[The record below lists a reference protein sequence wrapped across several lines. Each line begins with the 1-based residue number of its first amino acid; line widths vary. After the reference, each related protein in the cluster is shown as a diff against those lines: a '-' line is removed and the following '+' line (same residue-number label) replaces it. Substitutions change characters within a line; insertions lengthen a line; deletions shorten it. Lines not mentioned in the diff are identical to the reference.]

1 MAILPILLFPLL
13 GALVNGL
20 FGGRFSKRTIAWVGV
35 GSVGLSLLWMLLLG
49 GRFFSSPE
57 GERAFVETLYTWMSI
72 GTLKIPFA
80 LRLDALS
87 MVMIAVVT
95 FVGFFIHLYS
105 SDYMKDD
112 PGFGRYFAYLN
123 LFMTAMLLLVLADN
137 FLLMFI
143 GWEGVGLCSYLLIG
157 FWYME
162 DVNANAGKKA
172 FLVNR
177 IGDLGFLVGM
187 FCIVYAFGTL
197 SFHDVLSRA
206 PEVLRGSAWLV
217 HAIPLLLFVGATGKS
232 AQIPLY
238 VWLPDAMQGPTPV
251 SALIHAATMVT
262 AGVYMVARV
271 HPLYLLSPPALFV
284 VTLIGVLTLLL
295 AASIAL
301 VQNDMKRVLAY
312 STISQLGY
320 MFAAL
325 GAQAFSYGVF
335 HVFTHAFFKACLFL
349 GSGVV
354 MHALHGE
361 LDVQK
366 MGGLKQKMPLTYWT
380 FLVGALALSGI
391 FPFAGF
397 FSKDA
402 ILSALWIHYGPIF
415 WALGVLGAFM
425 TAFYMFR
432 VIFLAF
438 HGETR
443 LEKHTYEHLHDASP
457 KMAVAL
463 VVLALGSLVSGF
475 VEIPGSESLARFSG
489 FLSSVLPMPH
499 HEAHASPIPEFAL
512 MAVSLGVALFGI
524 LLAYVFYLRY
534 PGLPYLVG
542 QMFSRGYRLLW
553 NKYWVDE
560 IYNALVV
567 RPIVLLAQGLWRVVD
582 VFFIDGLVNA
592 MAYLT
597 FAAGAGVRVLQNG
610 NVQFYALM
618 AFASLAVLV
627 VCLTFLL

>member
-1 MAILPILLFPLL
+1 MSIVPILLFPLI
-13 GALVNGL
+13 GAFINGL
-20 FGGRFSKRTIAWVGV
+20 FGGRFSKRTVSVVGV
-35 GSVGLSLLWMLLLG
+35 GSILLSLLWMLFLAF
-49 GRFFSSPE
+49 RFFLSPPA
-57 GERAFVETLYTWMSI
+57 ERIMVENLYTWMSI
-72 GTLKIPFA
+72 GTLTIPFA

-87 MVMIAVVT
+87 MVMIGFIT

-105 SDYMKDD
+105 ADYMRDD
-112 PGFGRYFAYLN
+112 PGYSRYFAYLN
-123 LFMTAMLLLVLADN
+123 LFMSAMLLLVLADN

-157 FWYME
+157 FWYLE

-177 IGDLGFLVGM
+177 VGDLGFLIGM

-197 SFHDVLSRA
+197 SFGSVLPQA
-206 PEVLRGSAWLV
+206 HEVLKGSEWLV

-262 AGVYMVARV
+262 AGVYMVSRV
-271 HPLYLLSPPALFV
+271 HPLYLLSPPAMFV
-284 VTLIGVLTLLL
+284 VTLVGIMTLLL

-366 MGGLKQKMPLTYWT
+366 MGGLKKKMPLTYWT

-402 ILSALWIHYGPIF
+402 ILSALWVSYGPVF

-443 LEKHTYEHLHDASP
+443 IEKSFYDHIHDASP
-457 KMAVAL
+457 FMAAAL
-463 VVLALGSLVSGF
+463 VVLAIGSVVSGF
-475 VEIPGSESLARFSG
+475 VEVPGVEGFNRFSS
-489 FLSSVLPMPH
+489 FLSEVLPMAG
-499 HEAHASPIPEFAL
+499 HEAHASAVSEAAL
-512 MAVSLGVALFGI
+512 MATSLTVALLGI
-524 LLAYVFYLRY
+524 FMAYLFYARY
-534 PGLPYLVG
+534 PGLPYIMG
-542 QMFSRGYRLLW
+542 QTLPRAYRILW

-560 IYNALVV
+560 AYQAFVIKPVS
-567 RPIVLLAQGLWRVVD
+567 LLALGLWRVVD
-582 VFFIDGLVNA
+582 VVLIDGSVNTI
-592 MAYLT
+592 AYLT
-597 FAAGAGVRVLQNG
+597 LALGAGVRALQNG
-610 NVQFYALM
+610 NVQFYAIT
-618 AFASLAVLV
+618 AFASLTILV

>member
-1 MAILPILLFPLL
+1 MTILPILLFPLL
-13 GALVNGL
+13 GAFVNGL
-20 FGGRFSKRTIAWVGV
+20 FGGRFSRRAIASVGV
-35 GSVGLSLLWMLLLG
+35 GSVGLSLLWMVFLG
-49 GRFFSSPE
+49 WRFLSSPE
-57 GERAFVETLYTWMSI
+57 TGRSFVETVYTWMKI
-72 GTLKIPFA
+72 GTLEIPFA

-105 SDYMKDD
+105 SDYMRDD

-123 LFMTAMLLLVLADN
+123 LFMAAMLLLVLADN

-197 SFHDVLSRA
+197 SFHDVLSKA
-206 PEVLRGSAWLV
+206 PEVLRGSETLV
-217 HAIPLLLFVGATGKS
+217 HVIPLLLFAGATGKS

-284 VTLIGVLTLLL
+284 VTLVGVMTLLL
-295 AASIAL
+295 AASIAM

-325 GAQAFSYGVF
+325 GAKAFSYGVF
-335 HVFTHAFFKACLFL
+335 HLFTHAFFKACLFL

-366 MGGLKQKMPLTYWT
+366 MGGLRQKMPITYWT

-402 ILSALWIHYGPIF
+402 ILSSLWIHYGPF
-415 WALGVLGAFM
+415 LWALGVLGAFM

-443 LEKHTYEHLHDASP
+443 LESHAYEHVHDAAP

-463 VVLALGSLVSGF
+463 IVLAVGSVVCGF

-489 FLSSVLPMPH
+489 FLSSVLPLAR
-499 HEAHASPIPEFAL
+499 HEANDSAIPEFAL
-512 MAVSLGVALFGI
+512 MAASLGVALLGI
-524 LLAYVFYLRY
+524 FLSYLFYVRY
-534 PGLPYLVG
+534 PKLPFLAG

-560 IYNALVV
+560 IYQTLVV
-567 RPIVLLAQGLWRVVD
+567 RPVVLLAQGLWRVVD
-582 VFFIDGLVNA
+582 VLFIDGLVNA

-597 FAAGAGVRVLQNG
+597 LAAGMSVRVLQNG
-610 NVQFYALM
+610 NVQFYALT

-627 VCLTFLL
+627 MCLTFLL